1 MVVINSISKRRR
13 REIVKNRK
21 GNILVALCLCVALLF
36 SGYIKS
42 ASAEHDSE
50 TFAVG
55 SYITFGTYPQ
65 TADGTDETPIE
76 WLILDC
82 DGESPSKSEWMES

>member
-1 MVVINSISKRRR
+1 MVTSSISKRRR
-13 REIVKNRK
+13 GEIVKNRK
-21 GNILVALCLCVALLF
+21 GNILVALFLCVTLLF

-55 SYITFGTYPQ
+55 SYITFATYPQ

-76 WLILDC
+76 WLVLDR
-82 DGESPSKSEWMES
+82 DGESPSKSKSTES

>member
-1 MVVINSISKRRR
+1 M
-13 REIVKNRK
+13 KNRK
-21 GNILVALCLCVALLF
+21 SIILITLCLCVALLF
-36 SGYIKS
+36 GGFIKS

-65 TADGTDETPIE
+65 TADGTDSTPIE
-76 WLILDC
+76 WLVLDR
-82 DGESPSKSEWMES
+82 DGESPSRSKWTES